1 MTHSFG
7 MTSKGEEARLF
18 TIQNGKG
25 MEIKVSDYGA
35 ALVQVRVPD
44 KEGRLLDVVLG
55 YDEVQGYEAGNA
67 FFGATIGRV
76 ANRIGNGEFQLGG
89 RTYELTRNDGQNT
102 LHGGRDFY
110 NKRIWKT
117 GKTGEDHVEFLLDS
131 PSGDQGFPGNV
142 KISVTY
148 TLTKDNEIK
157 IQYRAVPDADTLINL
172 TNHSYFNLSGHASGT
187 VLAQEVML
195 YADAYARADSQ
206 SIPTGEIVPVSGTP
220 MDFRQ
225 LKPIGAEID
234 EAYEALEFGKGYD
247 HNWVLNKKGYRKAA
261 FMRSKESGIA
271 MEVYTDLPGLQFYT
285 ANFVDHEK
293 GKEGAVYN
301 MRQAA
306 CFETQYFPDAV
317 HKDHFEGPEVKAG
330 EIYETT
336 TAYRFIKGE

>member
-55 YDEVQGYEAGNA
+55 YDDVQGYEAGNA

-117 GKTGEDHVEFLLDS
+117 GKTGEDYVEFLLDS

-157 IQYRAVPDADTLINL
+157 IHYRAVPDADTLINL

-195 YADAYARADSQ
+195 DADAYARADSQ

>member
-55 YDEVQGYEAGNA
+55 YDDVQGYEAGNA

-117 GKTGEDHVEFLLDS
+117 GETQEDHVEFLMDS

-148 TLTKDNEIK
+148 TLTKDNEVK
-157 IQYRAVPDADTLINL
+157 IHYRAVPDADTLINL

-195 YADAYARADSQ
+195 DADAYARADSQ

>member
-18 TIQNGKG
+18 TIQNDKG

-35 ALVQVRVPD
+35 TLVQVRVPD

-55 YDEVQGYEAGNA
+55 YDDVQGYEAGNA

-76 ANRIGNGEFQLGG
+76 ANRIGNGEFRLGG

-117 GKTGEDHVEFLLDS
+117 GETQEDHVEFLMDS

-148 TLTKDNEIK
+148 TLTKDNEVK
-157 IQYRAVPDADTLINL
+157 IHYRAVPDADTLMNL

-187 VLAQEVML
+187 VLDQEVML

-206 SIPTGEIVPVSGTP
+206 SIPTGEIVQVSGTP

-225 LKPIGAEID
+225 LKPVGAEIE

-247 HNWVLNKKGYRKAA
+247 HNWVLNGNGYRKAA

-271 MEVYTDLPGLQFYT
+271 MEVYTDLPGMQFYT

-293 GKEGAVYN
+293 GKAGAVYN

-330 EIYETT
+330 EVYETT
-336 TAYRFIKGE
+336 TAYRFVKG

>member
-1 MTHSFG
+1 M
-7 MTSKGEEARLF
+7 
-18 TIQNGKG
+18 
-25 MEIKVSDYGA
+25 
-35 ALVQVRVPD
+35 
-44 KEGRLLDVVLG
+44 
-55 YDEVQGYEAGNA
+55 
-67 FFGATIGRV
+67 
-76 ANRIGNGEFQLGG
+76 
-89 RTYELTRNDGQNT
+89 
-102 LHGGRDFY
+102 
-110 NKRIWKT
+110 
-117 GKTGEDHVEFLLDS
+117 EFLLDS

-148 TLTKDNEIK
+148 TLTKDNEVK
-157 IQYRAVPDADTLINL
+157 IHYRAVPDADTLMNL

-187 VLAQEVML
+187 VLDQEVML

-271 MEVYTDLPGLQFYT
+271 MEVYTDLPGMQFYT

-293 GKEGAVYN
+293 GKAGAVYN

-330 EIYETT
+330 EVYETT
-336 TAYRFIKGE
+336 TAYRFVKG

>member
-220 MDFRQ
+220 MDFRE

>member
-18 TIQNGKG
+18 TIQNDKG

-35 ALVQVRVPD
+35 TLVQVRVPD

-76 ANRIGNGEFQLGG
+76 ANRIGNGEFRLGG

-117 GKTGEDHVEFLLDS
+117 GETQEDHVEFLMDS
-131 PSGDQGFPGNV
+131 PSGDQGFPG
-142 KISVTY
+142 ISVTY
-148 TLTKDNEIK
+148 TLTKDNEVK
-157 IQYRAVPDADTLINL
+157 IHYRAVPDADTLMNL

-187 VLAQEVML
+187 VLDQEVML

-225 LKPIGAEID
+225 LKPVGAEIE

-247 HNWVLNKKGYRKAA
+247 HNWVLNGNGYRKAA

-271 MEVYTDLPGLQFYT
+271 MEVYTDLPGMQFYT

-293 GKEGAVYN
+293 GKAGAVYN

-330 EIYETT
+330 EVYETT
-336 TAYRFIKGE
+336 TAYRFVKG

>member
-18 TIQNGKG
+18 TIQNDKG

-35 ALVQVRVPD
+35 TLVQVRVPD

-55 YDEVQGYEAGNA
+55 YDDVQGYEAGNA

-195 YADAYARADSQ
+195 DADAYARADSQ

>member
-7 MTSKGEEARLF
+7 MTSKGEETRLF
-18 TIQNGKG
+18 TIQNDKG

-35 ALVQVRVPD
+35 TLVQVRVPD

-55 YDEVQGYEAGNA
+55 YDDVQGYEAGNA

-76 ANRIGNGEFQLGG
+76 ANRIGNGEFRLGG

-117 GKTGEDHVEFLLDS
+117 GETQEDHVEFLMDS

-148 TLTKDNEIK
+148 TLTKDNEVK
-157 IQYRAVPDADTLINL
+157 IHYRAVPDADTLMNL

-187 VLAQEVML
+187 VLDQEVML

-225 LKPIGAEID
+225 LKPVGAEIE

-247 HNWVLNKKGYRKAA
+247 HNWALNGNGYRKAA

-271 MEVYTDLPGLQFYT
+271 MEVYTDLPGMQFYT

-293 GKEGAVYN
+293 GKAGAVYN

-330 EIYETT
+330 EVYETT
-336 TAYRFIKGE
+336 TAYRFVKG

>member
-18 TIQNGKG
+18 TIQNDKG

-35 ALVQVRVPD
+35 TLVQVRVPD

-55 YDEVQGYEAGNA
+55 YDDVQGYEAGNA

-76 ANRIGNGEFQLGG
+76 ANRIGNGEFRLGG

-117 GKTGEDHVEFLLDS
+117 GETQEDHVEFLMDS

-148 TLTKDNEIK
+148 TLTKDNEVK
-157 IQYRAVPDADTLINL
+157 IHYRAVPDADTLMNL

-187 VLAQEVML
+187 VLDQEVML

-225 LKPIGAEID
+225 LKPVGAEIE

-247 HNWVLNKKGYRKAA
+247 HNWVLNGNGYRKAA

-271 MEVYTDLPGLQFYT
+271 MEVYTDLPGMQFYT

-293 GKEGAVYN
+293 GKAGAVYN

-330 EIYETT
+330 DVYETT
-336 TAYRFIKGE
+336 TAYRFVKG

>member
-18 TIQNGKG
+18 TIQNDKG

-35 ALVQVRVPD
+35 TLVQVRVPD

-55 YDEVQGYEAGNA
+55 YDDVQGYEVGNA

-76 ANRIGNGEFQLGG
+76 ANRIGNGEFRLGG

-117 GKTGEDHVEFLLDS
+117 GETQEDHVEFLMDS

-148 TLTKDNEIK
+148 TLTKDNEVK
-157 IQYRAVPDADTLINL
+157 IHYRAVPDADTLMNL

-187 VLAQEVML
+187 VLDQEVML

-225 LKPIGAEID
+225 LKPVGAEIE

-247 HNWVLNKKGYRKAA
+247 HNWVLNGNGYRKAA

-271 MEVYTDLPGLQFYT
+271 MEVYTDLPGMQFYT

-293 GKEGAVYN
+293 GKAGAVYN

-330 EIYETT
+330 EVYETT
-336 TAYRFIKGE
+336 TAYRFVKG

>member
-187 VLAQEVML
+187 VIAQEVML

>member
-330 EIYETT
+330 EVYETT
-336 TAYRFIKGE
+336 TAYRFVKG

>member
-55 YDEVQGYEAGNA
+55 YDDVQGYEAGNA

>member
-18 TIQNGKG
+18 TIQNDKG

-35 ALVQVRVPD
+35 TLVQVRVPD

-55 YDEVQGYEAGNA
+55 YDDVQGYEAGNA

-76 ANRIGNGEFQLGG
+76 ANRIGNGEFRLGG

-117 GKTGEDHVEFLLDS
+117 GETQEDHVEFLMDS

-148 TLTKDNEIK
+148 TLTKDNEVK
-157 IQYRAVPDADTLINL
+157 IHYRAVPDAGTLMNL

-187 VLAQEVML
+187 VLDQEVML

-225 LKPIGAEID
+225 LKPVGAEIE

-247 HNWVLNKKGYRKAA
+247 HNWVLNGNGYRKAA

-330 EIYETT
+330 EVYETT
-336 TAYRFIKGE
+336 TAYRFVKG

>member
-18 TIQNGKG
+18 TIQNDKG

-35 ALVQVRVPD
+35 TLVQVRVPD
-44 KEGRLLDVVLG
+44 NEGRLLDVVLG
-55 YDEVQGYEAGNA
+55 YDDVQGYEAGNA

-76 ANRIGNGEFQLGG
+76 ANRIGNGEFRLGG

-117 GKTGEDHVEFLLDS
+117 GETQEDHVEFLMDS

-148 TLTKDNEIK
+148 TLTKDNEVK
-157 IQYRAVPDADTLINL
+157 IHYRAVPDADTLMNL

-187 VLAQEVML
+187 VLDQEVML

-225 LKPIGAEID
+225 LKPVGAEIE

-247 HNWVLNKKGYRKAA
+247 HNWVLNGNGYRKAA

-271 MEVYTDLPGLQFYT
+271 MEVYTDLPGMQFYT

-293 GKEGAVYN
+293 GKAGAVYN

-330 EIYETT
+330 EVYETT
-336 TAYRFIKGE
+336 TAYRFVKG

>member
-55 YDEVQGYEAGNA
+55 YDDVQGYEAGNA

-110 NKRIWKT
+110 NKRIW
-117 GKTGEDHVEFLLDS
+117 KTGEDHVEFLLDS

-195 YADAYARADSQ
+195 DADAYARADSQ

>member
-1 MTHSFG
+1 M
-7 MTSKGEEARLF
+7 
-18 TIQNGKG
+18 
-25 MEIKVSDYGA
+25 
-35 ALVQVRVPD
+35 
-44 KEGRLLDVVLG
+44 
-55 YDEVQGYEAGNA
+55 
-67 FFGATIGRV
+67 
-76 ANRIGNGEFQLGG
+76 
-89 RTYELTRNDGQNT
+89 
-102 LHGGRDFY
+102 
-110 NKRIWKT
+110 
-117 GKTGEDHVEFLLDS
+117 EFLLDS

-195 YADAYARADSQ
+195 DADAYARADSQ

>member
-55 YDEVQGYEAGNA
+55 YDDVQGYEAGNA

-195 YADAYARADSQ
+195 DADAYARADSQ

-330 EIYETT
+330 EVYETT
-336 TAYRFIKGE
+336 TAYRFVKG

>member
-18 TIQNGKG
+18 TIQNDKG

-35 ALVQVRVPD
+35 TLVQVRVPD

-55 YDEVQGYEAGNA
+55 YDDVQGYEAGNV

-117 GKTGEDHVEFLLDS
+117 GETQEDHVEFLLDS

-148 TLTKDNEIK
+148 TLTKDNEVK
-157 IQYRAVPDADTLINL
+157 IHYRAVPDADTLMNL

-187 VLAQEVML
+187 VLDQEVML

-225 LKPIGAEID
+225 LKPVGAEIE

-247 HNWVLNKKGYRKAA
+247 HNWVLNGNGYRKAA

-271 MEVYTDLPGLQFYT
+271 MEVYTDLPGMQFYT

-293 GKEGAVYN
+293 GKAGAVYN

-317 HKDHFEGPEVKAG
+317 HKDYFEGPEVKAG
-330 EIYETT
+330 EVYETT
-336 TAYRFIKGE
+336 TAYRFVKG

>member
-7 MTSKGEEARLF
+7 MTSKGEETRLF
-18 TIQNGKG
+18 TIQNDKG

-35 ALVQVRVPD
+35 TLVQVRVPD

-55 YDEVQGYEAGNA
+55 YDDVQGYEAGNA

-76 ANRIGNGEFQLGG
+76 ANRIGNGEFRLGG

-117 GKTGEDHVEFLLDS
+117 GETQEDHVEFLMDS

-148 TLTKDNEIK
+148 TLTKDNEVK
-157 IQYRAVPDADTLINL
+157 IHYRAVPDADTLMNL

-187 VLAQEVML
+187 VLDQEVML

-225 LKPIGAEID
+225 LKPVGAEIE

-247 HNWVLNKKGYRKAA
+247 HNWVLNGNGYRKAA
-261 FMRSKESGIA
+261 FMRSKDSGIA
-271 MEVYTDLPGLQFYT
+271 MEVYTDLPGMQFYT

-293 GKEGAVYN
+293 GKAGAVYN

-330 EIYETT
+330 EVYETT
-336 TAYRFIKGE
+336 TAYRFVKG

>member
-76 ANRIGNGEFQLGG
+76 ANRIGNGEFRLGG

-117 GKTGEDHVEFLLDS
+117 GETQEDHVEFLMDS

-148 TLTKDNEIK
+148 TLTKDNEVK
-157 IQYRAVPDADTLINL
+157 IHYRAVPDADTLMNL

-187 VLAQEVML
+187 VLDQEVML

-225 LKPIGAEID
+225 LKPVGAEIE

-247 HNWVLNKKGYRKAA
+247 HNWVLNGNGYRKAA

-271 MEVYTDLPGLQFYT
+271 MEVYTDLPGMQFYT

-293 GKEGAVYN
+293 GKAGAVYN

-330 EIYETT
+330 EVYETT
-336 TAYRFIKGE
+336 TAYRFVKG

>member
-55 YDEVQGYEAGNA
+55 YDDVHGYEAGNA

-195 YADAYARADSQ
+195 DADAYARADSQ

>member
-76 ANRIGNGEFQLGG
+76 PNRIGNGVFQLGG
-89 RTYELTRNDGQNT
+89 RTYELTRNDGQNA

-117 GKTGEDHVEFLLDS
+117 GKTGEDYVEFLLDS

-157 IQYRAVPDADTLINL
+157 IHYRAVPDADTLINL

-195 YADAYARADSQ
+195 DADAYARADSQ

>member
-55 YDEVQGYEAGNA
+55 YDDVQGYEAGNA

-89 RTYELTRNDGQNT
+89 RSYELTRNDGQNT

-195 YADAYARADSQ
+195 DADAYARADSQ

>member
-234 EAYEALEFGKGYD
+234 ETYEALEFGKGYD

>member
-18 TIQNGKG
+18 TIQNDKG

-35 ALVQVRVPD
+35 TLVQVRVPD

-55 YDEVQGYEAGNA
+55 YDDVQGYEAGNA

-76 ANRIGNGEFQLGG
+76 ANRIGNGEFRLGG

-117 GKTGEDHVEFLLDS
+117 GETQEDHVEFLMDS

-148 TLTKDNEIK
+148 TLTKDNEVK
-157 IQYRAVPDADTLINL
+157 IHYRAVPDADTLMNL

-187 VLAQEVML
+187 VLDQEVML

-225 LKPIGAEID
+225 LKPVGAEIE

-247 HNWVLNKKGYRKAA
+247 HNWVLYGNGYRKAA

-271 MEVYTDLPGLQFYT
+271 MEVYTDLPGMQFYT

-293 GKEGAVYN
+293 GKAGAVYN

-330 EIYETT
+330 EVYETT
-336 TAYRFIKGE
+336 TAYRFVKG

>member
-18 TIQNGKG
+18 TIQNDKG

-35 ALVQVRVPD
+35 TLVQVRVPD

-55 YDEVQGYEAGNA
+55 YDDVQGYEAGNA

-76 ANRIGNGEFQLGG
+76 ANRIGNGEFRLGG

-117 GKTGEDHVEFLLDS
+117 GETQEDHVEFLMDS

-148 TLTKDNEIK
+148 TLTKDNEVK
-157 IQYRAVPDADTLINL
+157 IHYRAVPDADTLMNL

-187 VLAQEVML
+187 VLDQEVML

-225 LKPIGAEID
+225 LKPVGAEIE

-247 HNWVLNKKGYRKAA
+247 HNWVLNGNGYRKAA

-271 MEVYTDLPGLQFYT
+271 MEVYTDLPGMQFYT

-293 GKEGAVYN
+293 GKAGSVYN

-330 EIYETT
+330 EVYETT
-336 TAYRFIKGE
+336 TAYRFVKG

>member
-18 TIQNGKG
+18 TIQNDKG

-35 ALVQVRVPD
+35 TLVQVRVPD

-55 YDEVQGYEAGNA
+55 YDDVQGYEAGNA

-76 ANRIGNGEFQLGG
+76 ANRIGNGEFRLGG

-117 GKTGEDHVEFLLDS
+117 GETQEDHVEFLMDS

-148 TLTKDNEIK
+148 TLTKDNKVK
-157 IQYRAVPDADTLINL
+157 IHYRAVPDADTLMNL

-187 VLAQEVML
+187 VLDQEVML

-225 LKPIGAEID
+225 LKPVGAEIE

-247 HNWVLNKKGYRKAA
+247 HNWVLNGNGYRKAA

-271 MEVYTDLPGLQFYT
+271 MEVYTDLPGMQFYT

-293 GKEGAVYN
+293 GKAGAVYN

-330 EIYETT
+330 EVYETT
-336 TAYRFIKGE
+336 TAYRFVKG

>member
-18 TIQNGKG
+18 TIQNDKG

-35 ALVQVRVPD
+35 TLVQVRVPD

-55 YDEVQGYEAGNA
+55 YDDVQGYEAGNA

-76 ANRIGNGEFQLGG
+76 ANRIGNGEFRLGG

-117 GKTGEDHVEFLLDS
+117 GETQEDHVEFLMDS
-131 PSGDQGFPGNV
+131 PSGDQGVPGNV

-148 TLTKDNEIK
+148 TLTKDNEVK
-157 IQYRAVPDADTLINL
+157 IHYRAVPDADTLMNL

-187 VLAQEVML
+187 VLDQEVML

-225 LKPIGAEID
+225 LKPVGAEIE

-247 HNWVLNKKGYRKAA
+247 HNWVLNGNGYRKAA

-271 MEVYTDLPGLQFYT
+271 MEVYTDLPGMQFYT

-293 GKEGAVYN
+293 GKAGAVYN

-330 EIYETT
+330 EVYETT
-336 TAYRFIKGE
+336 TAYRFVKG

>member
-55 YDEVQGYEAGNA
+55 YDDVQGYEAGNA

-195 YADAYARADSQ
+195 DADAYARADSQ

-330 EIYETT
+330 EIYETQ

>member
-76 ANRIGNGEFQLGG
+76 ANRIGNGVFQLGG
-89 RTYELTRNDGQNT
+89 RTYELTRNDGQNA

-117 GKTGEDHVEFLLDS
+117 GKTGEDYVEFLLDS

-195 YADAYARADSQ
+195 DADAYARADSQ

>member
-18 TIQNGKG
+18 TIQNDKG

-35 ALVQVRVPD
+35 TLVQVRVPD

-55 YDEVQGYEAGNA
+55 YDDVQGYEAGNA

-76 ANRIGNGEFQLGG
+76 ANRIRNGEFRLGG

-117 GKTGEDHVEFLLDS
+117 GETQEDHVEFLMDS

-148 TLTKDNEIK
+148 TLTKDNEVK
-157 IQYRAVPDADTLINL
+157 IHYRAVPDADTLMNL

-187 VLAQEVML
+187 VLDQEVML

-225 LKPIGAEID
+225 LKPVGAEIE

-247 HNWVLNKKGYRKAA
+247 HNWVLNGNGYRKAA

-271 MEVYTDLPGLQFYT
+271 MEVYTDLPGMQFYT

-293 GKEGAVYN
+293 GKAGAVYN

-330 EIYETT
+330 EVYETT
-336 TAYRFIKGE
+336 TAYRFVKG

>member
-18 TIQNGKG
+18 TIQNDKG

-35 ALVQVRVPD
+35 TLVQVRVPD

-55 YDEVQGYEAGNA
+55 YDDVQGYEAGNA

>member
-18 TIQNGKG
+18 TIQNDKG

-35 ALVQVRVPD
+35 TLVQVRVPD

-55 YDEVQGYEAGNA
+55 YDDVQGYEAGNA

-76 ANRIGNGEFQLGG
+76 ANRIGNGEFRLGG

-117 GKTGEDHVEFLLDS
+117 GETQADHVEFLMDS

-148 TLTKDNEIK
+148 TLTKDNEVK
-157 IQYRAVPDADTLINL
+157 IHYRAVPDADTLMNL

-187 VLAQEVML
+187 VLDQEVML

-225 LKPIGAEID
+225 LKPVGAEIE

-247 HNWVLNKKGYRKAA
+247 HNWVLNGNGYRKAA

-271 MEVYTDLPGLQFYT
+271 MEVYTDLPGMQFYT

-293 GKEGAVYN
+293 GKAGAVYN

-330 EIYETT
+330 EVYETT
-336 TAYRFIKGE
+336 TAYRFVKG

>member
-18 TIQNGKG
+18 TIQNDKG

-35 ALVQVRVPD
+35 TLVQVRVPD

-55 YDEVQGYEAGNA
+55 YDDVQGYEAGNA

-117 GKTGEDHVEFLLDS
+117 GETQEDHVEFLLDS

-148 TLTKDNEIK
+148 TLTKDNEVK
-157 IQYRAVPDADTLINL
+157 IHYRAVPDADTLMNL

-187 VLAQEVML
+187 VLDQEVML

-225 LKPIGAEID
+225 LKPVGAEIE

-247 HNWVLNKKGYRKAA
+247 HNWVLNGNGYRKAA
-261 FMRSKESGIA
+261 FMRSKNQGLLWR
-271 MEVYTDLPGLQFYT
+271 YTRIFRACNSTRPTLWIMKR
-285 ANFVDHEK
+285 A
-293 GKEGAVYN
+293 
-301 MRQAA
+301 RQEQSITCARQPA
-306 CFETQYFPDAV
+306 LRHSIFRTQCTRITLRAR
-317 HKDHFEGPEVKAG
+317 K
-330 EIYETT
+330 
-336 TAYRFIKGE
+336 

>member
-18 TIQNGKG
+18 TIQNDKG

-35 ALVQVRVPD
+35 TLVQVRVPD

-55 YDEVQGYEAGNA
+55 YDDVQGYEAGNA

-76 ANRIGNGEFQLGG
+76 ANRIGNGEFRLGG

-117 GKTGEDHVEFLLDS
+117 GETQEDHVEFLLDS

-148 TLTKDNEIK
+148 TLTKDNEVK
-157 IQYRAVPDADTLINL
+157 IHYRAVPDADTLMNL

-187 VLAQEVML
+187 VLDQEVML

-225 LKPIGAEID
+225 LKPVGAEIE

-247 HNWVLNKKGYRKAA
+247 HNWVLNGNGYRKAA
-261 FMRSKESGIA
+261 FMRSKKSGIA
-271 MEVYTDLPGLQFYT
+271 MEVYTDLPGMQFYT

-293 GKEGAVYN
+293 GKAGAVYN

-317 HKDHFEGPEVKAG
+317 HKDYFEGPEVKAG
-330 EIYETT
+330 EVYETT
-336 TAYRFIKGE
+336 TAYRFVKG

>member
-18 TIQNGKG
+18 TIQNDKG

-35 ALVQVRVPD
+35 TLVQVRVPD

-55 YDEVQGYEAGNA
+55 YDDVQGYEAGNA

-76 ANRIGNGEFQLGG
+76 ANRIGNGEFRLGG

-117 GKTGEDHVEFLLDS
+117 GETQEDHVEFLMDS

-148 TLTKDNEIK
+148 TLTKDNEVK
-157 IQYRAVPDADTLINL
+157 IHYRAVPDADTLMNL

-187 VLAQEVML
+187 VLDQEVML

-225 LKPIGAEID
+225 LKPVGAEIE

-247 HNWVLNKKGYRKAA
+247 HNWGLNGNGYRKAA

-271 MEVYTDLPGLQFYT
+271 MEVYTDLPGMQFYT

-293 GKEGAVYN
+293 GKAGAVYN

-330 EIYETT
+330 EVYETT
-336 TAYRFIKGE
+336 TAYRFVKG

>member
-18 TIQNGKG
+18 TIQNDKG

-35 ALVQVRVPD
+35 TLVQVRVPD

-55 YDEVQGYEAGNA
+55 YDDVQGYEAGNA

-76 ANRIGNGEFQLGG
+76 ANRIGNGEFRLGG

-117 GKTGEDHVEFLLDS
+117 GETQEDHVEFLMDS

-148 TLTKDNEIK
+148 TLTKDNEVK
-157 IQYRAVPDADTLINL
+157 IHYRAVPDADTLMNL

-187 VLAQEVML
+187 VLDQEVML

-271 MEVYTDLPGLQFYT
+271 MEVYTDLPGMQFYT

-293 GKEGAVYN
+293 GKAGAVYN

-330 EIYETT
+330 EVYETT
-336 TAYRFIKGE
+336 TAYRFVKG

>member
-7 MTSKGEEARLF
+7 MTSQGEEARLF

-25 MEIKVSDYGA
+25 LEIKVSDYGA

-55 YDEVQGYEAGNA
+55 YDDVQGYEAGNA

-76 ANRIGNGEFQLGG
+76 ANRIGNGEFRLGG

-117 GKTGEDHVEFLLDS
+117 GETQEDHVEFLMDS

-148 TLTKDNEIK
+148 TLTKDNEVK
-157 IQYRAVPDADTLINL
+157 IHYRAVPDADTLMNL

-187 VLAQEVML
+187 VLDQEVML

-225 LKPIGAEID
+225 LKPVGAEIE

-247 HNWVLNKKGYRKAA
+247 HNWVLNGNGYRKAA

-271 MEVYTDLPGLQFYT
+271 MEVYTDLPGMQFYT

-293 GKEGAVYN
+293 GKAGAVYN

-330 EIYETT
+330 EVYETT
-336 TAYRFIKGE
+336 TAYRFVKG